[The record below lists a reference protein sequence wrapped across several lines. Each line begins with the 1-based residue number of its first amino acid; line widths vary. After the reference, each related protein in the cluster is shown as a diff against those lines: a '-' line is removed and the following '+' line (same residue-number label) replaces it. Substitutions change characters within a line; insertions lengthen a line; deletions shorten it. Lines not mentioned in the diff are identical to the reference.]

1 MIWGLTV
8 GNHCY
13 TITNVFSFA
22 PLSIPISSDWHSW
35 DFYSFGAGQRQYFLV
50 TLFRKVLF
58 QTSIQPWCVSKRYS
72 MYMFVS
78 LFFKFWL
85 IDVHFECF

>member
-22 PLSIPISSDWHSW
+22 PLSIPISSDCGIQGIFIHLELAKGSL
-35 DFYSFGAGQRQYFLV
+35 FLSHYSRRYYFRL
-50 TLFRKVLF
+50 LFNLG
-58 QTSIQPWCVSKRYS
+58 
-72 MYMFVS
+72 VS
-78 LFFKFWL
+78 LKDIVCTCL
-85 IDVHFECF
+85 YHCF